1 MITATTS
8 DIDEADRIYHER
20 RCLSLLA
27 PCEKCGM
34 WQLVDREKD
43 KIGETIGE
51 VRGMNYHDGLAHY
64 VCNCGQPFD
73 MFIDL

>member
-1 MITATTS
+1 
-8 DIDEADRIYHER
+8 
-20 RCLSLLA
+20 
-27 PCEKCGM
+27 M
-34 WQLVDREKD
+34 WRLVNREKD
-43 KIGETIGE
+43 KVGETLGK

>member
-1 MITATTS
+1 MITATAS
-8 DIDEADRIYHER
+8 GIDEACRVYDKRSH
-20 RCLSLLA
+20 LSLLT

-34 WQLVDREKD
+34 WRLVDREKD
-43 KIGETIGE
+43 KVGETIGE

-64 VCNCGQPFD
+64 ICNCGQPFD